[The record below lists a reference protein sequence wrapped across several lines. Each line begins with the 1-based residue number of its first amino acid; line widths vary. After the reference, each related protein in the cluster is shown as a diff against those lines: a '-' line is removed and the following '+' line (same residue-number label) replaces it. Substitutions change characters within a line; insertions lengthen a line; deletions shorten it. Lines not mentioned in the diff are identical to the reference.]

1 MTLDVLALSPHP
13 DDAEL
18 HCAGLLLQAQAN
30 GGRIGVLVLTRGELG
45 SRGDPGQ
52 RASESAAAGRVLA
65 LDVHEHLALPDGF
78 LRVDDASLA
87 AVVAAIRRHRPA
99 LLVAPHWD
107 DHHPDHVATSELA
120 RQAAYLSGL
129 AKYPA
134 PGTAHRPEQVLYY
147 LDRVSIQPDLV
158 VDVTP
163 AMEKKEQALRCHAG
177 QLFTGIDTQ
186 QAQTPLSQPGFLDQW
201 RARHAHYG
209 ALIGVGYG
217 EAYVIR
223 SPVPVRNP
231 LALCWGRRG
240 MV

>member
-30 GGRIGVLVLTRGELG
+30 GGRIGVLVLTQGELG
-45 SRGDPGQ
+45 SRGDPSQ
-52 RASESAAAGRVLA
+52 RAGESSAAGRVLA

-78 LRVDDASLA
+78 LRVDQASLSI
-87 AVVAAIRRHRPA
+87 VVDAIRRHRPR
-99 LLVAPHWD
+99 LLVAPHWE

-129 AKYPA
+129 VKYPA
-134 PGTAHRPEQVLYY
+134 AGTAYRPEQVLYY
-147 LDRVSIQPDLV
+147 LDRVSVQPDLV
-158 VDVTP
+158 VDVT
-163 AMEKKEQALRCHAG
+163 AVMQKKEQALRCHAG
-177 QLFTGIDTQ
+177 QLFTPDDT
-186 QAQTPLSQPGFLDQW
+186 QAQTPLSQPGFMERW
-201 RARHAHYG
+201 RARQAHYG
-209 ALIGVGYG
+209 ALIGVDYG
-217 EAYVIR
+217 EAYVLR

-231 LALCWGRRG
+231 LTLCWGRRG

>member
-1 MTLDVLALSPHP
+1 MKLDVLAISPHP

-45 SRGDPGQ
+45 SRGDPEQ
-52 RASESAAAGRVLA
+52 RARESAAAGRVLA
-65 LDVHEHLALPDGF
+65 LDVHEHLAMPDGF
-78 LRVDDASLA
+78 VRVDDASLS
-87 AVVAAIRRHRPA
+87 AVVDAIRRHRPA

-107 DHHPDHVATSELA
+107 DHHPDHVAASELA

-129 AKYPA
+129 VKYPA
-134 PGTAHRPEQVLYY
+134 HGTAHRPEQVLYY

-163 AMEKKEQALRCHAG
+163 VMQQKEQALRCHAG
-177 QLFTGIDTQ
+177 QLFTALDT
-186 QAQTPLSQPGFLDQW
+186 QAQTPLSQPRFLDQW
-201 RARHAHYG
+201 RARHTHFG
-209 ALIGVGYG
+209 ALIGVEHG

-231 LALCWGRRG
+231 LELCWGRRG

>member
-1 MTLDVLALSPHP
+1 MTLDVLAISPHP

-45 SRGDPGQ
+45 SRGDPEQ
-52 RASESAAAGRVLA
+52 RARESAAAGRVLA

-78 LRVDDASLA
+78 VRVDDASLS
-87 AVVAAIRRHRPA
+87 AVVGAIRRHRPA

-107 DHHPDHVATSELA
+107 DHHPDHVAASELA

-129 AKYPA
+129 VKYPA

-147 LDRVSIQPDLV
+147 LDRVSVAPDLI

-163 AMEKKEQALRCHAG
+163 VMERKEQALRCHAG
-177 QLFTGIDTQ
+177 QLLPGTET
-186 QAQTPLSQPGFLDQW
+186 QAQTPLSHPRFLDLW
-201 RARHAHYG
+201 RARHAHHG
-209 ALIGVGYG
+209 ALIGVEHG

-231 LALCWGRRG
+231 LDLCWGRRG